1 MVCKIYTDFGVFNTL
16 GLYVMAILRIILRM
30 VLLVL
35 FLFNVT
41 IVLLVTFWWLLPSDV
56 QAQLNFPSMAGFGL
70 FMIYISA
77 FNRLPTQG
85 RLLFRQNEFRYIRA
99 PAIIISTVGFT
110 LGFLL
115 R

>member
-1 MVCKIYTDFGVFNTL
+1 
-16 GLYVMAILRIILRM
+16 MAMLHIILRI
-30 VLLVL
+30 VLLII

-41 IVLLVTFWWLLPSDV
+41 LVLLVTFWWLLPSDA

-77 FNRLPTQG
+77 FNRFPTQG
-85 RLLFRQNEFRYIRA
+85 RLLLRQNEFRYIHA
-99 PAIIISTVGFT
+99 PAIVISTVGFT